1 MWHNLIT
8 LDEMIEKKRG
18 NAYLAKYFEK
28 SK

>member
-8 LDEMIEKKRG
+8 LDEMVEIKKG
-18 NAYLAKYFEK
+18 NVYLAKYFEK